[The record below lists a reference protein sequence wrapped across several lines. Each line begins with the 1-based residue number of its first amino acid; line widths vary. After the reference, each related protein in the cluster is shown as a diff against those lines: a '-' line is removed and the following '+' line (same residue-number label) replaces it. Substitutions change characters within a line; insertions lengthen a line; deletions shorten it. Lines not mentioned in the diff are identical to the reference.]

1 MNAKRIFAWTA
12 LTVVALSTLWLLF
25 SSYMLSDLLLFS
37 DAQFVVARE
46 GAEVALRSDGLYVLQ
61 GEAGMVGRAILPTLA
76 VAVSALIFFAFA
88 GCRSMLRHSSAS
100 SAA

>member
-1 MNAKRIFAWTA
+1 MNAKRIFAWAA
-12 LTVVALSTLWLLF
+12 LTVVAVSTLWLLF
-25 SSYMLSDLLLFS
+25 SSYMLSDLLLLS

-61 GEAGMVGRAILPTLA
+61 GEAGMVSRAILPTLA
-76 VAVSALIFFAFA
+76 AAVSALVFFAFI

-100 SAA
+100 PAA